1 MKRHILAIACLA
13 VAQLAA
19 QPAPVPDLS
28 ALQSAAERAPS
39 DPFAHYNLG
48 RAYAARGDWEQ
59 ARREFLTAIELRP
72 DYMVPRLALA
82 QQQLTRREFDAALQT
97 VDDLLTFDK
106 SNINAR
112 LIQSSALMGQRKFD
126 AARRALNELAEAQPD
141 SPDVW
146 FQFGVLELAGNHFE
160 AAESAF
166 RRAQVLNPQ
175 NSRGLMGV
183 VETYM
188 AQNKTGDALEILGSE
203 TEKDPTRQDLLL
215 ALANTAVRAG
225 KYDLA
230 VQSFNRVLAQTD
242 PNSKQQ
248 GDIYLRIG
256 ETYRRKGDSLG
267 AIQALQK
274 ARETMPDNVVV
285 LSTLALV
292 LDGAGRR
299 CEAQQVYEATLKL
312 DPNNAVA
319 LNNLAFLLAESGGD
333 LDAALT
339 MAQRA
344 KQLLPNL
351 YEITDTLGWIYLK
364 KNLSDNAIEIFKDLV
379 VKAPNQSTF
388 HYHLG
393 MALYQKGDKPK
404 AIKELNDALKYNPP
418 KDERDKVQQLLTR
431 LTGA

>member
-82 QQQLTRREFDAALQT
+82 QLQVTRGEFDAALQT
-97 VDDLLTFDK
+97 VDDLLIFDK

-112 LIQSSALMGQRKFD
+112 LIQSSALMGQKKFD
-126 AARRALNELAEAQPD
+126 ASRRVLDELAEAHPD

-215 ALANTAVRAG
+215 AFANTAVRAG

-230 VQSFNRVLAQTD
+230 VQSFNRMLAQAD

-299 CEAQQVYEATLKL
+299 REAQQVYEATLKL

-319 LNNLAFLLAESGGD
+319 LNNFAFLLAESGGD

-344 KQLLPNL
+344 RQLLPEL

-364 KNLSDNAIEIFKDLV
+364 KNLSDQAIDAFSEI
-379 VKAPNQSTF
+379 VKKQSARSTYR
-388 HYHLG
+388 YHLG
-393 MALYQKGDKPK
+393 MAYAQKGDQ
-404 AIKELNDALKYNPP
+404 ATALSHLAEALKLNPT
-418 KDERDKVQQLLTR
+418 KDEHDKIESLIATF
-431 LTGA
+431 AK